1 MKGLN
6 IILAHKYKFILGIFV
21 IGIAIFFFANR
32 IQDGYVSIDP
42 EAITPTDQL
51 PNNYYHVKQGW
62 GAIDGDQQTIMV
74 SPTEMSDSTFYS
86 DIYGGEV
93 FTFERG
99 ETINFSVDIEA
110 RGAYVFALEH
120 MDIGTNLLDN
130 QIAVKVNG
138 EFLYEESEYINLLT
152 QWEFAQT
159 GFSLDRYGNEI
170 LPMSKKIEQFETSY
184 LYDST
189 GLNARPL
196 TFLLEEGENEIE
208 IMNRRGSLEIGTI
221 SIESPKEIPS
231 YETYLDQHSDAH
243 LIEDTLEII
252 GAESIKR
259 KTNPSTRLHTINDPS
274 ATEYD
279 TRYRKLNALDG
290 YSFRHGNN
298 TITYEVDVEE
308 SGFYHIGFKYQ
319 QNFLMQMPVFR
330 EIRVNGDVPFKEVE
344 MMPFSHS
351 TSYTNTLLNQGD
363 DPFKFYLE
371 EGTNTISMRVVLE
384 PYRHAYENISV
395 IMDEITDL
403 SLEIKQITGN
413 AQDRYRRWD
422 IKAYIPDVED
432 RLDRWIDRLSH
443 IEEELKHYSVHDDPG
458 ELTNLT
464 LAIKQLEELR
474 EDVNQLP
481 HQMRMLADGDSS
493 TSNLLGITVQYYLE
507 NGLSLERLYVSGSQD
522 IPAAR
527 ANVITRS
534 YEATKRFFLSFTED
548 DYSVGDVEEGTIEIW
563 VNHQRQHVEIMQQII
578 DASFTPQ
585 TGVEVKLSIMPDE
598 NKLILA
604 NSAGTAP
611 DVAMGVNHWIPYEF
625 AIRNASL
632 DLRQF
637 DGYEH
642 TVSHYAPGAMVPYA
656 FEDGVFGLPQNQ
668 NFWVTF
674 YRDDVM
680 DGLGIPVP
688 GTWDEVIDILPE
700 LQRYQM
706 NYYSPIALH
715 GGFKPFVSTLPYIH
729 QFGGELY
736 SEDGMS
742 TLINSEDSIEGM
754 RLMSELFTIYN
765 VPKEVPNF
773 YNHFRFGLYPIGISD
788 LATYLQLTIAAPE
801 IAGKWNIAPH
811 PGVMQEDG
819 EIVRWA
825 ASGMHSNM
833 IIAQTDYPDESWEF
847 LKWWSSTEIQS
858 EFATRLQ
865 TTYGT
870 EYLWNTANLE
880 AFKQLPLPQEHID
893 VILDQWDY
901 ALEASRVPGAY
912 MVEREISNAWNRIVF
927 DDMNPRIAMDRAVR
941 ISNREILYRME
952 EFGYVEDNVVLKPY
966 NVPTIDN
973 IDYWLRER
981 DDD

>member
-1 MKGLN
+1 ML
-6 IILAHKYKFILGIFV
+6 LAVIV
-21 IGIAIFFFANR
+21 IGISIFFFTNR
-32 IQDGYVSIDP
+32 HQDGFVSINP
-42 EAITPTDQL
+42 EAIRPTDKL
-51 PNNYYHVKQGW
+51 PDNYYHVKSGW
-62 GAIDGDQQTIMV
+62 DTEPIDETSIKIPIDQL
-74 SPTEMSDSTFYS
+74 SDDRYHS
-86 DIYGGEV
+86 DVFGGEV
-93 FTFERG
+93 FSFERG
-99 ETINFSVDIEA
+99 ESMIFSVDIDQ

-120 MDIGTNLLDN
+120 MDIGTNLLEN

-138 EFLYEESEYINLLT
+138 EFLYDESEFIALPT
-152 QWEFAQT
+152 EWEFAQDN
-159 GFSLDRYGNEI
+159 FSLDRYGNEI

-184 LYDST
+184 FYDST

-196 TFLLEEGENEIE
+196 TFLLESGENEIE
-208 IMNRRGSLEIGTI
+208 IINQRGSVEVASLT
-221 SIESPKEIPS
+221 IESPREIPS
-231 YETYLDQHSDAH
+231 YEAYLSMYEGESLKEDALH
-243 LIEDTLEII
+243 II
-252 GAESIKR
+252 GAEDMKR
-259 KTNPSTRLHTINDPS
+259 KTNPSTRLHTISDPS
-274 ATEYD
+274 ATAYD

-298 TITYEVDVEE
+298 KITYEVEVEE
-308 SGFYHIGFKYQ
+308 SGFYHLGFKYQ

-330 EIRVNGDVPFKEVE
+330 EIRVNGEVPFEEVE
-344 MMPFSHS
+344 MMPFNHS
-351 TSYTNTLLNQGD
+351 TTYTNTLLNQGEE
-363 DPFKFYLE
+363 PLKFYLE
-371 EGTNTISMRVVLE
+371 EGTNTISLRVVLE

-395 IMDEITDL
+395 IMDEITEL
-403 SLEIKQITGN
+403 SLEVKQITGN

-422 IKAYIPDVED
+422 VEAYIPDVKD
-432 RLDRWIDRLSH
+432 RLDAWIETLSH
-443 IEEELKHYSVHDDPG
+443 VEEALNEYSTHDNPG
-458 ELTNLT
+458 ELTNLN
-464 LAIKQLEELR
+464 LAIRQLEELR

-481 HQMRMLADGDSS
+481 HRMRMLADGDSS

-507 NGLSLERLYVSGSQD
+507 NGLSLEKLYVSGSED
-522 IPAAR
+522 LPAPS
-527 ANVITRS
+527 ANVFKRS
-534 YEATKRFFLSFTED
+534 YEATKRFFLSFLDD
-548 DYSVGDVEEGTIEIW
+548 DYSVGDVDEGTIEIW

-585 TGVEVKLSIMPDE
+585 TGIEVKLSIMPDE

-637 DGYEH
+637 EGFEH

-656 FEDGVFGLPQNQ
+656 FEEGIFGLPQNQ

-674 YRDDVM
+674 YREDVM
-680 DGLGIPVP
+680 NGLGIPVP
-688 GTWDEVIDILPE
+688 DTWDEVIDILPE

-715 GGFKPFVSTLPYIH
+715 GGFKPFVSTLPFIH

-811 PGVMQEDG
+811 PGVMDENG
-819 EIVRWA
+819 EVKRWA

-833 IIAQTDYPDESWEF
+833 IISTTDYPQESWDF
-847 LKWWSSTEIQS
+847 LEWWSSTEIQT

-880 AFKQLPLPQEHID
+880 AFEQLPLPQEHID
-893 VILDQWDY
+893 VILEQWEY

-927 DDMNPRIAMDRAVR
+927 DDQNPRIAMDRAVR

-952 EFGYVEDNVVLKPY
+952 EFGYVENNQVLRPY

-973 IDYWLRER
+973 IHYWLRER

>member
-1 MKGLN
+1 MKGIYFLRQ
-6 IILAHKYKFILGIFV
+6 HKYKVFLTIIV
-21 IGIAIFFFANR
+21 IGISIFFFTNR
-32 IQDGYVSIDP
+32 HQDGFVSINP
-42 EAITPTDQL
+42 EAIRPTDKL
-51 PNNYYHVKQGW
+51 PDNYYHVKSGW
-62 GAIDGDQQTIMV
+62 DTEPIDETSIEIPIDQL
-74 SPTEMSDSTFYS
+74 SDDRYHS
-86 DIYGGEV
+86 DVFGGEV
-93 FTFERG
+93 FSFERG
-99 ETINFSVDIEA
+99 DSMTFSVDIDQ

-120 MDIGTNLLDN
+120 MDIGTNLLEN

-138 EFLYEESEYINLLT
+138 EFLYDESEFIALPT
-152 QWEFAQT
+152 EWEFAQDN
-159 GFSLDRYGNEI
+159 FSLDRYGNEI

-184 LYDST
+184 FYDST

-196 TFLLEEGENEIE
+196 TFLLESGENEIE
-208 IMNRRGSLEIGTI
+208 IINQRGSVEVASLK
-221 SIESPKEIPS
+221 IESPREVPS
-231 YETYLDQHSDAH
+231 YEAYLSMYEGES
-243 LIEDTLEII
+243 LIEDGLHII
-252 GAESIKR
+252 GAEDMKR
-259 KTNPSTRLHTINDPS
+259 KTNPSTRLHTISDPS
-274 ATEYD
+274 ATVYD

-298 TITYEVDVEE
+298 KITYEVEVEE
-308 SGFYHIGFKYQ
+308 SGFYHLGFKYQ

-330 EIRVNGDVPFKEVE
+330 EIRINGEVPFEEVE
-344 MMPFSHS
+344 MMPFNHS
-351 TSYTNTLLNQGD
+351 TTYKNTLLNQGEA
-363 DPFKFYLE
+363 PLKFYLE
-371 EGTNTISMRVVLE
+371 EGANTISLRVVLE

-395 IMDEITDL
+395 IMDEITEL
-403 SLEIKQITGN
+403 SLEVKQITGN

-422 IKAYIPDVED
+422 IEAYIPNVKD
-432 RLDRWIDRLSH
+432 RLDSWIETLSH
-443 IEEELKHYSVHDDPG
+443 VEEELNKYSTHDNPG
-458 ELTNLT
+458 ELTNLN

-474 EDVNQLP
+474 DDVNQLP
-481 HQMRMLADGDSS
+481 HRMRMLADGDSS
-493 TSNLLGITVQYYLE
+493 TSNLLGITIQYYLE
-507 NGLSLERLYVSGSQD
+507 NGLSLEKLYVSGSED
-522 IPAAR
+522 LPAPR
-527 ANVITRS
+527 ANVFTRS
-534 YEATKRFFLSFTED
+534 YEATKRFFLSFLDD
-548 DYSVGDVEEGTIEIW
+548 DYSVGDVDEGTIEIW

-585 TGVEVKLSIMPDE
+585 TGIEVKLSIMPDE

-637 DGYEH
+637 EGFEH

-656 FEDGVFGLPQNQ
+656 FEEGIFGLPQNQ

-674 YRDDVM
+674 YREDVM
-680 DGLGIPVP
+680 NGLGIPVP
-688 GTWDEVIDILPE
+688 DTWDEVIDILPE

-715 GGFKPFVSTLPYIH
+715 GGFKPFVSTLPFIH

-811 PGVMQEDG
+811 PGVMDENG
-819 EIVRWA
+819 EVQRWA

-833 IIAQTDYPDESWEF
+833 IISTTDYPQESWDF
-847 LKWWSSTEIQS
+847 LEWWSSTEIQT

-880 AFKQLPLPQEHID
+880 AFEQLPLPQEHID
-893 VILDQWDY
+893 VILEQWEY

-927 DDMNPRIAMDRAVR
+927 DDQNPRIAMDRAVR

-952 EFGYVEDNVVLKPY
+952 EFGYVENNQVLKPY

-973 IDYWLRER
+973 IHYWLRER